1 MGKIEGYEVWKIVNS
16 FLVWIFDF
24 ILLGEWEGM
33 FLCVFLWI
41 NNNGYII
48 MYCRIWLIIV
58 LFLWVERRR
67 WRYYVNFGLIG

>member
-58 LFLWVERRR
+58 LFLWVERR
-67 WRYYVNFGLIG
+67 YYVNFGLIG